1 MFVFFNCQQLLPS
14 LTKLI
19 NLSSFLCVPKIKSLI
34 NMIKLFIYLYVLK
47 LVYTFTTFS
56 TTIFLPTTNYQ
67 LLLISYFL
75 FLTSYSLPLTPSLK
89 RLHIAQPLVIPI
101 KGNQFFMFAT
111 FNNFSFVEN
120 TNFVGTFD
128 GRKTVSYYQGG
139 TVKH

>member
-75 FLTSYSLPLTPSLK
+75 FLTSYFLPLTPCSFFK
-89 RLHIAQPLVIPI
+89 TIAYRTTSCNTHQGQSVLHVCHVQ
-101 KGNQFFMFAT
+101 QFFLRGEHKFRRH
-111 FNNFSFVEN
+111 V
-120 TNFVGTFD
+120 
-128 GRKTVSYYQGG
+128 
-139 TVKH
+139 